1 MWLLYSAFHHPCSTF
16 QKLTSSHK
24 FLKKFIAAKHN
35 LYPAEK
41 LKWVT
46 LCYANVRQ
54 PLKYKTLTI
63 SKQPSNSH
71 QVQVGVTAAAMN
83 KWAGFLLNALGSFM
97 YSLCIIGLGIAAQFH
112 AQLEMIRGL
121 VSGVSKSLQ
130 RNPLL
135 ITCRGFLSFLLL
147 VRGGPLFCVACDR
160 WQHCRGLPSHS
171 QICSDFGI

>member
-1 MWLLYSAFHHPCSTF
+1 
-16 QKLTSSHK
+16 
-24 FLKKFIAAKHN
+24 
-35 LYPAEK
+35 
-41 LKWVT
+41 
-46 LCYANVRQ
+46 
-54 PLKYKTLTI
+54 
-63 SKQPSNSH
+63 
-71 QVQVGVTAAAMN
+71 
-83 KWAGFLLNALGSFM
+83 M

-160 WQHCRGLPSHS
+160 
-171 QICSDFGI
+171 